1 LGGAGEEGF
10 GREDAVGSDQAG
22 DLGVE
27 REEGE
32 KVGEASE
39 AGEKPEADGVVHGES
54 GGFDYP
60 TFPGKWDDFCDGWGW
75 GRKKIK
81 KRPNPFALAAV

>member
-1 LGGAGEEGF
+1 MGGAGEEGF

-22 DLGVE
+22 DLGE
-27 REEGE
+27 EGEEGE

-54 GGFDYP
+54 GRG
-60 TFPGKWDDFCDGWGW
+60 
-75 GRKKIK
+75 
-81 KRPNPFALAAV
+81 